1 MADITSIQPQA
12 AASQVAAAPQE
23 DLQQPTEPDINL
35 LAPEVAN
42 LPVVQAVF
50 MGQPAAVYATK
61 ADKDN
66 PAVGLI
72 AQAQQDLPAAGLGL
86 FATDE
91 VAVLFNPQF
100 TSPQEVAEAARA
112 GKIDSVAVPIGM
124 LDEAFTQAQGE
135 MEGAA
140 PPMAAAG
147 GSPVPAAGQTTQ
159 SRINAARAQNLK
171 PAAPTKGAR
180 PGQGIVND
188 LTRKAF

>member
-12 AASQVAAAPQE
+12 AAAAPQE
-23 DLQQPTEPDINL
+23 EPQPPMEPNINM

-50 MGQPAAVYATK
+50 TGQPAAVYATT

-66 PAVGLI
+66 PSVGLL

-86 FATDE
+86 FATDDL
-91 VAVLFNPQF
+91 AVLFNPNF
-100 TSPQEVAEAARA
+100 TSPQEIAEAARA
-112 GKIDSVAVPIGM
+112 GNIDSVAVPLAM
-124 LDEAFTQAQGE
+124 LDEAFAQAQGE
-135 MEGAA
+135 MDGAA
-140 PPMAAAG
+140 PTAAPEAAG

-171 PAAPTKGAR
+171 PSAPTKGAK
-180 PGQGIVND
+180 PGQGIIND